1 MTTRSDNLDL
11 LRKIHGGHNRTA
23 KKLAKVAN
31 SNYISQMATGGMEI
45 SDHQARDIEKI
56 LQLPCNWMD
65 RDNINLLKID
75 ETEFKLLS
83 LLITLP
89 QFARDGLLNFL
100 SASIK

>member
-11 LRKIHGGHNRTA
+11 LRKIHGGHNRTT

-65 RDNINLLKID
+65 RDRYKSVKN
-75 ETEFKLLS
+75 
-83 LLITLP
+83 
-89 QFARDGLLNFL
+89 
-100 SASIK
+100 